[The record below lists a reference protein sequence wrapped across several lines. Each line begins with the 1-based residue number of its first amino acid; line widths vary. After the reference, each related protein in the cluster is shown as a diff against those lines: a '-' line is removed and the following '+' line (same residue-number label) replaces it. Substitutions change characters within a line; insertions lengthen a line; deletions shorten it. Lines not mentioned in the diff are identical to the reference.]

1 MTKTDLC
8 NRALAVLGHDRTIA
22 SFDTDASTEAMR
34 CRLFFDV
41 AFLNVLAAH
50 NWDFAAVERTFTL
63 SWRNGQGY
71 ATIVRPPDCAKLV
84 SVENE
89 DEKPIKVKQA
99 NGILYVKNGDAA
111 RTVTLR
117 WVSKD
122 SDIDTWP
129 NAFAEAVVYELAA
142 QLSGP
147 MYGDASKTN
156 GYMQM
161 AQQKL
166 SIAVTGETDETAFK
180 GEFVNPFLDARR

>member
-8 NRALAVLGHDRTIA
+8 NRALAVLGHDRTITA
-22 SFDTDASTEAMR
+22 YDTDSSTEAVR
-34 CRLFFDV
+34 CRLFLDN
-41 AFLNVLAAH
+41 AYLNVLAAH

-71 ATIVRPPDCAKLV
+71 ASIVRPADCAKLV

-89 DEKPIKVKQA
+89 NEKPIKVKQA
-99 NGILYVKNGDAA
+99 NGILYVKNGDSESS
-111 RTVTLR
+111 VTLR
-117 WVSKD
+117 WIST
-122 SDIDTWP
+122 DTEIGDWP
-129 NAFAEAVVYELAA
+129 NAFTEAVVYELAA

-147 MYGDASKTN
+147 MFGDASKSN

-166 SIAVTGETDETAFK
+166 SIAVTGETDETAYK
-180 GEFVNPFLDARR
+180 GETSNPFLEARK